1 MSDAGNRTLE
11 TDLADTARECDCYL
25 TELLA
30 ARETIARCD
39 TYERQLTAAVA
50 RLTAERDAARAVVE
64 DVDAAL
70 DHGIDDAEDG
80 LWPCGASRGEAI
92 RRLRAEVT
100 RLRAAPDC
108 YAAAADTM
116 AAMAEAEKGRGE

>member
-1 MSDAGNRTLE
+1 MSDGPGH
-11 TDLADTARECDCYL
+11 LACEHGYQRRVCPHCE
-25 TELLA
+25 LA
-30 ARETIARCD
+30 AAYETIARCD
-39 TYERQLTAAVA
+39 AYERTLTAAVA

-92 RRLRAEVT
+92 RRLRAEVE
-100 RLRAAPDC
+100 RLRSEGPQDWHH
-108 YAAAADTM
+108 D
-116 AAMAEAEKGRGE
+116 